1 MEGSRGHGTDD
12 TLIISQFRLHTDLRT
27 FTGKHATNGN
37 YPLPDIY
44 RLNKAAPQSGLRENI
59 RYFCRLIVPVETQV
73 QSFGICAPAGKAA
86 TIDVRMRY
94 FSFHEGC
101 PFTIFM

>member
-44 RLNKAAPQSGLRENI
+44 RLNKAHIEISCDSHLAGMKMTRPAHD
-59 RYFCRLIVPVETQV
+59 LIEKTHLDSAV
-73 QSFGICAPAGKAA
+73 QDITLPRKA
-86 TIDVRMRY
+86 V
-94 FSFHEGC
+94 
-101 PFTIFM
+101 